1 MLDGVTLDQLRTF
14 IAAAEQG
21 SFSAAGRKLRRAQS
35 VVSQTL
41 ANLEGQLGVTLFD
54 RSARYPTLTPDGQA
68 LLESARAVA
77 DQMDGFKA
85 RAKTLREG
93 LEPELSLSIDV
104 MYPMSE
110 LTQAVAKFRD
120 TFPHTPLKIVVE
132 VLGAVI
138 EPVLHGSCQ
147 IGIIGSLPTLPETV
161 HSEFLL
167 DVPLVAVVAPSHPLA
182 SYKGAIPKSEL
193 QKHVQLVLTDR
204 SSLSKDKDYGVFSK
218 NTWRL
223 ADMGARHAFLR
234 AGFGFGNMPRFM
246 VEDDIER
253 GRLRV
258 IRLELPSSVK
268 LLMPMRAVYRSDA
281 PPGPAGR
288 WLIDHLKARSRGRVK
303 N

>member
-54 RSARYPTLTPDGQA
+54 RSARYPTLTEDGRA
-68 LLESARAVA
+68 LLQDARAVA
-77 DQMDGFKA
+77 EQMDGFKA

-104 MYPMSE
+104 MYPISE
-110 LTQAVAKFRD
+110 LIEAFSQFRER
-120 TFPHTPLKIVVE
+120 FPHTPLRLLVE
-132 VLGAVI
+132 ALGAVI
-138 EPVLHGSCQ
+138 EPVLQGTCQ
-147 IGIIGSLPTLPETV
+147 IGIIGSLPVLPDNMR
-161 HSEFLL
+161 SEFLV

-182 SYKGAIPKSEL
+182 SYKGIVPQSEL
-193 QKHVQLVLTDR
+193 QRYVQLVLTDR
-204 SSLSKDKDYGVFSK
+204 STLSKGQSFGVFS
-218 NTWRL
+218 NNVWRF

-246 VEDDIER
+246 VDDDIAS
-253 GRLRV
+253 GKLRA
-258 IRLELPSSVK
+258 IRIALPRNLK
-268 LLMPMRAVYRSDA
+268 PLMAMRVVYRADA

-288 WLIDHLKARSRGRVK
+288 WLIDHLDASGRTKTK